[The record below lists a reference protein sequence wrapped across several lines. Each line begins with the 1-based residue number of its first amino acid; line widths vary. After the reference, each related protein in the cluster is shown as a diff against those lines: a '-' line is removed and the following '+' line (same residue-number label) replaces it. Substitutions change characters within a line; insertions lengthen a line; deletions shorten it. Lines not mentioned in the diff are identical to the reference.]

1 MNGPTEVR
9 PESGTSTP
17 QSLNST
23 PKTDTA
29 SFSNQPMVEV
39 ASEPMPATGDE
50 RIISGIDLI
59 DFGAG
64 GLMPRHLYLV
74 QGPSGVGKSIV
85 GLQFLTRGLEHQE
98 TGILITDQKPE
109 KVLAQARAIGFPID
123 EAVKRQ
129 QLTILNPSERYFDL
143 VESPADVMAIVE
155 ELADYIRRIDAKR
168 LVIDP
173 VFTLVNTSY
182 SAHFAIALTQSLT
195 NALEDLPTTTL
206 LVAPAEERAELTPIL
221 RALEQNAFGVIAL
234 ANDAATGGRIMSL
247 PKLRYADSSKLSA
260 HYRILNGRGLINYD
274 GSGESGVDVTKPWEE
289 AVQTNRNVLL
299 IGAQSDTIAR
309 VREALGSDYQ
319 IQAEPDLQLGVERAK
334 SERPALVLLTPAR
347 SAGSVAAV
355 LELAR
360 NSHSSVAF
368 LSPANNRQSDKVLYL
383 RAGADDFISEPFSP
397 SELRAR
403 ADALIRRS
411 GRRLTARD
419 SKMNSITSSEL
430 SALMA
435 APETSGLKKQR
446 NVIQTNAA
454 KKLAFAPEFNERIQ
468 RSIDTV
474 SKFDT
479 PFALYWMKSDKE
491 DAELSRSLAKLCR
504 QEDILCHNRDGEFVA
519 ILTGTDQTGVRGFE
533 QRLDE
538 KLGEQMGSRV
548 KRGFRLH
555 QPGEPT
561 AGFAERA
568 LDAK

>member
-1 MNGPTEVR
+1 
-9 PESGTSTP
+9 
-17 QSLNST
+17 
-23 PKTDTA
+23 
-29 SFSNQPMVEV
+29 MVEYAQEPV
-39 ASEPMPATGDE
+39 SASDSD

-59 DFGAG
+59 DYGAG

-85 GLQFLTRGLEHQE
+85 GMQFLTRGLEHQE

-109 KVLAQARAIGFPID
+109 AVLAQARAIGFPID

-155 ELADYIRRIDAKR
+155 ELSDYIRKIDAKR

-182 SAHFAIALTQSLT
+182 SAHFAVALTQSLT

-206 LVAPAEERAELTPIL
+206 LIAPSEERAELTPIL
-221 RALEQNAFGVIAL
+221 RALEQNAFGIVSL
-234 ANDAATGGRIMSL
+234 ANDATTGGRIMSL
-247 PKLRYADSSKLSA
+247 PKLRYADSSNLSA
-260 HYRILNGRGLINYD
+260 HYRILNGRGLINYSGD
-274 GSGESGVDVTKPWEE
+274 GEAVNDVTKPWDDS
-289 AVQTNRNVLL
+289 AQTNRNVLL

-319 IQAEPDLQLGVERAK
+319 IQAEPDLQRGVERAK
-334 SERPALVLLTPAR
+334 SERPGLVLVTPSR

-360 NSHSSVAF
+360 DSHSSVAF
-368 LSPANNRQSDKVLYL
+368 LSPNGNRQSDRVLYL
-383 RAGADDFISEPFSP
+383 KAGADDFITEPFSAA
-397 SELRAR
+397 ELRAR
-403 ADALIRRS
+403 TEALIRRS
-411 GRRLTARD
+411 GRRLKTRD
-419 SKMNSITSSEL
+419 SRISRITPDEL

-435 APETSGLKKQR
+435 APDTNPRKKR
-446 NVIQTNAA
+446 NVIESNGG
-454 KKLAFAPEFNERIQ
+454 KRLSFAPEFNERIQ
-468 RSIDTV
+468 RSIETV

-538 KLGEQMGSRV
+538 KLGNLGSRV

-555 QPGEPT
+555 QPGDTTP
-561 AGFAERA
+561 GFAERA
-568 LDAK
+568 LDT